1 MAGNHERLDLKAFIR
16 VLNQPQLVTLA
27 NLTRGLSEWVLVASA
42 VALVALII
50 AVFYFWNALRKSRAG
65 SSGGSSKD
73 LFCELCEAHEL
84 NRLERTLILQ
94 LASTYEMP
102 QPAALFIDPWTLE
115 QAAAA
120 PGPEAHRYGA
130 LRQRLFGSLE

>member
-1 MAGNHERLDLKAFIR
+1 MAGNPERLDLKASFR
-16 VLNQPQLVTLA
+16 VLTQPQLLTLA
-27 NLTRGLSEWVLVASA
+27 NLSRGRSEWVLIASA
-42 VALVALII
+42 VALVALTI
-50 AVFYFWNALRKSRAG
+50 AVFYFWNALRKARAG
-65 SSGGSSKD
+65 GSGGSSKD
-73 LFCELCEAHEL
+73 LFAELCEAHEL

-102 QPAALFIDPWTLE
+102 QPATLFIDPWTLE

-120 PGPEAHRYGA
+120 PGPEAHRYRA

>member
-1 MAGNHERLDLKAFIR
+1 MAGNPKRLDLKAFFR
-16 VLNQPQLVTLA
+16 VLIQPQLLALA
-27 NLTRGLSEWVLVASA
+27 NLSRGSSAWVLLASA
-42 VALVALII
+42 VALVALTI
-50 AVFYFWNALRKSRAG
+50 AVFHFWNALRKARADG
-65 SSGGSSKD
+65 SGGSSRD
-73 LFCELCEAHEL
+73 LFSELCEAHEL

-102 QPAALFIDPWTLE
+102 QPATLFIDPWTLE

>member
-1 MAGNHERLDLKAFIR
+1 MAGKPERLHLKAFVR
-16 VLNQPQLVTLA
+16 VLTQPQLLTLA
-27 NLTRGLSEWVLVASA
+27 NLTRGRSDWVLLVSA
-42 VALVALII
+42 VALVGLTI
-50 AVFYFWNALRKSRAG
+50 AVFYFWNALRKARTGG
-65 SSGGSSKD
+65 SGSSSKD
-73 LFCELCEAHEL
+73 LFVELCAAHEL

>member
-1 MAGNHERLDLKAFIR
+1 MAGNPERLDLKAFFR
-16 VLNQPQLVTLA
+16 VLIQPQLLALA
-27 NLTRGLSEWVLVASA
+27 NLSRGSSAWVLFASA
-42 VALVALII
+42 VALVALTI
-50 AVFYFWNALRKSRAG
+50 AVFYFWNALRKARAG
-65 SSGGSSKD
+65 GSGGSSRD
-73 LFCELCEAHEL
+73 LFSELCEAHEL

-102 QPAALFIDPWTLE
+102 QPATLFIDPWTLE

>member
-1 MAGNHERLDLKAFIR
+1 MAGNPERLHLKAVFR
-16 VLNQPQLVTLA
+16 VLTQPQLLTLA
-27 NLTRGLSEWVLVASA
+27 NLTRGRSDWVLLASA
-42 VALVALII
+42 VALVGLTI
-50 AVFYFWNALRKSRAG
+50 AVFYFWNALRKARTGGSG
-65 SSGGSSKD
+65 SSAKD
-73 LFCELCEAHEL
+73 LFAELCQAHEL